1 MKRTVAVL
9 AVASASAVAVA
20 HAAAVPSAV
29 PPTRT
34 CAEGIGYSGPP
45 YWGGKGALVVG
56 PLSFSGLAD
65 HPGGARQPD
74 GRWFVKSVLLMKP
87 GAKVTLSVLP
97 GSTARAVLVYA
108 HRESQAVRFEPCA
121 AANAKFSGGFVI
133 RRLRC
138 ATILVRVEGGRTYR
152 RTLDFRG
159 FLGGRC

>member
-1 MKRTVAVL
+1 MKAALVIL
-9 AVASASAVAVA
+9 AVAAAAVVA
-20 HAAAVPSAV
+20 RAAAVPAAPA

-34 CAEGIGYSGPP
+34 CAQGISYDGPP

-87 GAKVTLSVLP
+87 GAAVTLSLVP

-108 HRESQAVRFEPCA
+108 YRESQAVRFEPCDGT
-121 AANAKFSGGFVI
+121 NAKFSGGFLV
-133 RRLRC
+133 RRLAC
-138 ATILVRVEGGRTYR
+138 ATVVVRVEGGGTYR
-152 RTLDFRG
+152 RRIDFRG

>member
-1 MKRTVAVL
+1 MRGTLAVL
-9 AVASASAVAVA
+9 AVVSVAAVAQA
-20 HAAAVPSAV
+20 TAVPAAV

-34 CAEGIGYSGPP
+34 CAQGISYSGPP

-87 GAKVTLSVLP
+87 GAAVTLSLLP

-108 HRESQAVRFEPCA
+108 HPESQAVRFEPCA
-121 AANAKFSGGFVI
+121 AANAKFSGGFLI

-138 ATILVRVEGGRTYR
+138 ATIVVRVEGGRSYR
-152 RTLDFRG
+152 RTIDFRG
-159 FLGGRC
+159 FLGGSC